1 MDLDWPNRMGEKT
14 VWFFFIKNPPA
25 KLRQKK
31 LLHKLWVNYFRRIFV
46 LMLFF
51 IKKDSPTKK
60 RNMYFLHIAFQLLS
74 FLQQLNL
81 FGGVKYML
89 YLSGDETPRSSFG

>member
-1 MDLDWPNRMGEKT
+1 
-14 VWFFFIKNPPA
+14 
-25 KLRQKK
+25 
-31 LLHKLWVNYFRRIFV
+31 
-46 LMLFF
+46 
-51 IKKDSPTKK
+51 
-60 RNMYFLHIAFQLLS
+60 MYFLHIAFQLLS